1 MNIAIIGAGKV
12 GGALGTRFAQNG
24 QTVTFGMKEGV
35 DPSELLAKSSA
46 KAAPAAAAA
55 QQAEIIFLALPG
67 PATVDVVRSLGDLA
81 GKIIVD
87 CGNPIG
93 WDNGPVWA
101 PPPEGSLAQAVA
113 RAAPGAR
120 VIKAFNQFGAEFH
133 ADPKLGSTTAD
144 VFIAGDDAAAK
155 KTIAELATATGFSPI
170 DAGPL
175 RNAGVLE
182 NLAVLWVHLASVGGQ
197 GRNVAFKLLSRS
209 AS

>member
-46 KAAPAAAAA
+46 KAAPAPAAA
-55 QQAEIIFLALPG
+55 QQADIIFLALPG

-133 ADPKLGSTTAD
+133 ADPKTAAGPAP
-144 VFIAGDDAAAK
+144 VFFAGDDAASK
-155 KTIAELATATGFSPI
+155 KLVGEIATKAGFRAV

-182 NLAVLWVHLASVGGQ
+182 NVAMLWIHLATVGGQ
-197 GRNVAFKLLSRS
+197 GRNFAFAMAGR
-209 AS
+209 AA